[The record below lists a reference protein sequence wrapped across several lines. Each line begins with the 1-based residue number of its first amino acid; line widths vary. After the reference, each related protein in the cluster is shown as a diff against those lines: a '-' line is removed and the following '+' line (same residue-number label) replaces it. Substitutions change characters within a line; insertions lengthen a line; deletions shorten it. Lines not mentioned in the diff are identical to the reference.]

1 MSARLNIATVDAAA
15 YKAMLG
21 LEGYLHKTSLSPIQK
36 ELIKIRASQIN
47 SCAFCLD
54 MHTKDAIKYG
64 ETPQRIFILSAWKEA
79 KELFTEEEQALLA
92 MTEEVTLISQNGLTE
107 ETYQKAKSVF
117 NDNQIAEIIMAIV
130 TINAWNR
137 IAVSTHLPIEK

>member
-1 MSARLNIATVDAAA
+1 MDKRININTTDPHA

-21 LEGYLHKTSLSPIQK
+21 LEAYLANTEISKTLK

-47 SCAFCLD
+47 NCAYCLA

-64 ETPQRIFILSAWKEA
+64 ESAERLFILSAWHEA
-79 KELFTEEEQALLA
+79 ESHFTEEERVALK
-92 MTEEVTLISQNGLTE
+92 MTEEVTQISQHGLSD
-107 ETYQKAKSVF
+107 ETYQKALKFFSEKQV
-117 NDNQIAEIIMAIV
+117 AEIIMAIV

-137 IAVSTHLPIEK
+137 IAISTQLQIGE

>member
-1 MSARLNIATVDAAA
+1 MSARLNIATADAAA

-21 LEGYLHKTSLSPIQK
+21 LEGYLQTISLNPIQK

-47 SCAFCLD
+47 KCAFCLD
-54 MHTKDAIKYG
+54 MHTKDALKYG
-64 ETPQRIFILSAWKEA
+64 ENPQRIFILNGWREA
-79 KELFTEEEQALLA
+79 EEFFTEEEQVLLA
-92 MTEEVTLISQNGLTE
+92 MTEEITLISHEGLTE
-107 ETYQKAKSVF
+107 ETYQKAKTVF
-117 NDNQIAEIIMAIV
+117 DDHQIAQIIIAIV